1 MSNSI
6 IAQRVQYIKDAKVK
20 DTFDNL
26 VAAFERIYGD
36 KMPEDLIKEI
46 DEKSK
51 QFN

>member
-6 IAQRVQYIKDAKVK
+6 IAQRVQYIKDEKVK
-20 DTFDNL
+20 HTFEIL
-26 VAAFERIYGD
+26 VLALERIYGD
-36 KMPEDLIKEI
+36 KMPEELRKEI